1 MTNPV
6 LPKESGTSAKNFLR
20 PVALGPMGLISYFDL
35 HAIVFSVAFLIVFSR
50 RPDAILNAQ
59 FYAEDGWAFYPDA
72 YYHGLHTLFMPYSGY
87 LQTLYRAVAL
97 ITLLFPLYLAP
108 LVMNLC
114 AIAIQILPVNFFL
127 SSRFSNIP
135 LKTRLLGSLLYL
147 AIPNAAEIH
156 ANITNAQCHLGLLAC
171 LALLARPAS
180 GWGWRIFDGVVLV
193 LTSISCPLGIVLVPL
208 AAAMWW
214 KRQQRWS
221 AYSLAL
227 LLPGTLVTGIVALFS
242 HQRQVAPNGATFS
255 RFAAILGRQVFL
267 SSLLGRNTQDWLLQL
282 RYVHIIE
289 GIATVVGLAVL
300 LYALRY
306 GQTELKLF
314 VLFGYAEL
322 ALALVHPLAGPPD
335 HPQWESLCIP
345 GCGNR
350 YYFLPMLAFLASL
363 LWMASRR
370 ASPLSLRYFA
380 IAVLLM
386 LPIGIYRDWKYSPFI
401 DLHFSQYADQF
412 EQAPAGTTI
421 VIPINPGS
429 GWKMELTKH

>member
-87 LQTLYRAVAL
+87 LQTLYRTVAL

-108 LVMNLC
+108 LVMNLS
-114 AIAIQILPVNFFL
+114 AIVVQILPVNFFL

-171 LALLARPAS
+171 LVLLARPAS

-208 AAAMWW
+208 A
-214 KRQQRWS
+214 
-221 AYSLAL
+221 
-227 LLPGTLVTGIVALFS
+227 
-242 HQRQVAPNGATFS
+242 S
-255 RFAAILGRQVFL
+255 R
-267 SSLLGRNTQDWLLQL
+267 
-282 RYVHIIE
+282 
-289 GIATVVGLAVL
+289 
-300 LYALRY
+300 
-306 GQTELKLF
+306 
-314 VLFGYAEL
+314 
-322 ALALVHPLAGPPD
+322 
-335 HPQWESLCIP
+335 
-345 GCGNR
+345 
-350 YYFLPMLAFLASL
+350 
-363 LWMASRR
+363 
-370 ASPLSLRYFA
+370 
-380 IAVLLM
+380 
-386 LPIGIYRDWKYSPFI
+386 
-401 DLHFSQYADQF
+401 
-412 EQAPAGTTI
+412 
-421 VIPINPGS
+421 
-429 GWKMELTKH
+429 